1 MSRRSASDPSGEEP
15 ILPSGIHA
23 GLWRETDERLLKI
36 EGTLQEIK
44 AALVGNPT
52 LGHTGL
58 VSRVET
64 IEAKVD
70 RHDRKL
76 LVWGSVV
83 AALIAAGEFITDKIF
98 RS

>member
-1 MSRRSASDPSGEEP
+1 M
-15 ILPSGIHA
+15 PSGIHA
-23 GLWRETDERLLKI
+23 GLFDATDKRLSEI

-44 AALVGNPT
+44 AALVGNPK

-83 AALIAAGEFITDKIF
+83 AALIAAGEFVTDKLF